1 MLENQILLSLAD
13 EERACILRHAT
24 KIPLVRN
31 SILHG
36 PKTPIEYVY
45 FLESGLTSLFTT
57 GPDGRAIETGV
68 IGREGLVGSQVILE
82 SPMTTGHAMV
92 RLGGEALQI
101 PVAPFLQCYV
111 SLPGLRKLVN
121 GVVSLLLVQAEQ
133 NALCH
138 ALHSVEARFSRW
150 VLQASDHV
158 GADMLEL
165 KQEAC
170 SFVLGVQRTSV
181 STVAHALQV
190 AGLIRTRR
198 GKIEIQ
204 DRLGLERMACDCYQ
218 QLKQRTDA
226 LHSAAA
232 FNLQETSA
240 FPAGSERSP
249 AEKEE
254 RYLAALPLTAKN
266 PLSKTKVKILLV
278 DDDITFRYAA
288 CRFFEDN
295 GYEVR
300 TACGSKE
307 AIGILQGEA
316 FDIVVTDIR
325 LGRDEPDGLE
335 LTSLLKEKRPTF
347 PVICVSMEKRGK
359 EAFR

>member
-13 EERACILRHAT
+13 EERAGILRNAT
-24 KIPLVRN
+24 RVPLVRN

-36 PKTPIEYVY
+36 PKRPIEYVY
-45 FLESGLTSLFTT
+45 FLESGLASLFTT
-57 GPDGRAIETGV
+57 GPDNRAIETGV

-82 SPMTTGHAMV
+82 SPMTNGHAMV
-92 RLGGEALQI
+92 RLSGEALQI
-101 PVAPFLQCYV
+101 PVAPFLQCYA

-138 ALHSVEARFSRW
+138 ALHSVEARFCRW

-190 AGLIRTRR
+190 AGIIRTRR
-198 GKIEIQ
+198 GKIQIQ
-204 DRLGLERMACDCYQ
+204 DRIGLERMACDCYQ

-226 LHSAAA
+226 LYSMAA
-232 FNLQETSA
+232 FNLQGTA
-240 FPAGSERSP
+240 VLPAGRERRP
-249 AEKEE
+249 AENEAT
-254 RYLAALPLTAKN
+254 YLAALPLATKN
-266 PLSKTKVKILLV
+266 PVLSGTEIKILLSSC
-278 DDDITFRYAA
+278 A
-288 CRFFEDN
+288 
-295 GYEVR
+295 
-300 TACGSKE
+300 TACD
-307 AIGILQGEA
+307 Q
-316 FDIVVTDIR
+316 
-325 LGRDEPDGLE
+325 EPCPLWNRNQN
-335 LTSLLKEKRPTF
+335 SPR
-347 PVICVSMEKRGK
+347 R
-359 EAFR
+359 